1 MNGGWRG
8 WRNRWE
14 DSSRVW
20 KHGIRLRR
28 RAVRN
33 KNRNMNRAEGGGR
46 GEELRD
52 YVCEEKEAANHS

>member
-1 MNGGWRG
+1 MAAGVGGG
-8 WRNRWE
+8 VDEKN
-14 DSSRVW
+14 SSRAW
-20 KHGIRLRR
+20 KCGIHLRH